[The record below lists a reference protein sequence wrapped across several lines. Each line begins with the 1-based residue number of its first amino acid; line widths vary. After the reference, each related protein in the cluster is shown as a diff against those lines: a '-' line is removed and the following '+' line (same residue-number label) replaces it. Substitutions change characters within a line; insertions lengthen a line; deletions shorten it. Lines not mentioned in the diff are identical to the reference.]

1 MHPPLTFDLV
11 SPERLLFSK
20 HVTMVTIPG
29 GEGDFGVL
37 VDHVPMITTVKPG
50 VIEIF
55 PHENDAATERLFVSG
70 GFAEVTTSRCT
81 VLADEAIPV
90 AELNRSALE
99 EQGRE
104 LAEKLAAAADADRSA
119 LLAQQVILTAKIQA
133 AA

>member
-29 GEGDFGVL
+29 GEGDYGVL
-37 VDHVPMITTVKPG
+37 VDHAPMITTVKPG

-55 PHENDAATERLFVSG
+55 PHETDAVSERLFVSG
-70 GFAEVTTSRCT
+70 GFAEVTPTLCT

-90 AELNRSALE
+90 SALNRGALE
-99 EQGRE
+99 EQSKV
-104 LAEKLAAAADADRSA
+104 LAEKIAAAASADRAA
-119 LLAQQVILTAKIQA
+119 LLAQQVILDAKLLA

>member
-11 SPERLLFSK
+11 SPEKLLFSK

-29 GEGDFGVL
+29 GEGDYGVL

-55 PHENDAATERLFVSG
+55 PHENDAASERLFVSG
-70 GFAEVTTSRCT
+70 GFAEVTPTRCT

-90 AELNRSALE
+90 SELNRSALE
-99 EQGRE
+99 EQAKV
-104 LAEKLAAAADADRSA
+104 LAEKLAAAADRAA
-119 LLAQQVILTAKIQA
+119 LQSQQEILSAKIQA